1 MIDALTSYGTLFS
14 GRRKASRLTNA
25 DAERELLAA
34 INGESTAKAKV
45 SVAERW
51 YRGLGG
57 MVVGERKI
65 GDGPWEPIPNI
76 AYYGQEP
83 FVQFVHHPSETEE
96 QQLTRAIFENGYAD
110 NTIEVSMIDGILYVL
125 CGHCDKITH
134 TGEVICC
141 QWAGRMYVKYIEA
154 GIKKSFGDR

>member
-14 GRRKASRLTNA
+14 GRRKPQPSPTLPPTRLTNA

-34 INGESTAKAKV
+34 INGDQGAKV

-65 GDGPWEPIPNI
+65 GNGPWEPIPNI
-76 AYYGQEP
+76 AYYG
-83 FVQFVHHPSETEE
+83 
-96 QQLTRAIFENGYAD
+96 RAPYVIFPKG
-110 NTIEVSMIDGILYVL
+110 
-125 CGHCDKITH
+125 
-134 TGEVICC
+134 
-141 QWAGRMYVKYIEA
+141 
-154 GIKKSFGDR
+154 

>member
-34 INGESTAKAKV
+34 INGDQGAKV

-65 GDGPWEPIPNI
+65 GNGPWEPIPNI
-76 AYYGQEP
+76 AYYG
-83 FVQFVHHPSETEE
+83 
-96 QQLTRAIFENGYAD
+96 RAPYVIFPKG
-110 NTIEVSMIDGILYVL
+110 
-125 CGHCDKITH
+125 
-134 TGEVICC
+134 
-141 QWAGRMYVKYIEA
+141 
-154 GIKKSFGDR
+154 